1 MSKIEIHRIGLADID
16 KLQDLSRQTFTET
29 FSDCNT
35 AENMEIYLAESFS
48 IGKLTNEL
56 NNQDSE
62 FYFACVGEK
71 VAGYL
76 KLNFRTAQTELSD
89 SNSIEIE
96 RIYVLNEFQ
105 GKKVGQA
112 LFETALEKAQELKSL
127 YIWLGVWEEN
137 DKALS
142 FYRKNG
148 FVEFDRHIF
157 RIGDDQQTDLL
168 MKRICE
174 SDRPL

>member
-1 MSKIEIHRIGLADID
+1 MSKIEIHKIGLADVD

-48 IGKLTNEL
+48 ISKLTNEL

-89 SNSIEIE
+89 PNSIEIE

-112 LFETALEKAQELKSL
+112 LFETTLEIARKSERL
-127 YIWLGVWEEN
+127 YIWLGVWEKNE
-137 DKALS
+137 KALS

-168 MKRICE
+168 MKRIC
-174 SDRPL
+174 

>member
-127 YIWLGVWEEN
+127 YIWLGVWEKN
-137 DKALS
+137 VKALS

-148 FVEFDRHIF
+148 FVEFNRHIF

-168 MKRICE
+168 MKRIC
-174 SDRPL
+174 

>member
-1 MSKIEIHRIGLADID
+1 MSKIYIHKIGLADVD
-16 KLQDLSRQTFTET
+16 MLQDLSRQTFTET

-35 AENMEIYLAESFS
+35 AENMDIYLAESFS
-48 IGKLTNEL
+48 ISKLTNEL
-56 NNQDSE
+56 NNPDSE
-62 FYFACVGEK
+62 FYFARISEK

-76 KLNFRTAQTELSD
+76 KLNFRTAQTELID
-89 SNSIEIE
+89 SNSTEIE
-96 RIYVLNEFQ
+96 RIYVLKEFQ

-112 LFETALEKAQELKSL
+112 LFETALSL
-127 YIWLGVWEEN
+127 ARESKNHYVWLGVWEKN

-174 SDRPL
+174 PE